1 MAGAKRAR
9 KIPTKRTMA
18 PERKEVSHD
27 LRDSIGL
34 RIAFTCFRT
43 RPPDGWTPNF
53 QGTYSKS
60 ISFVN
65 TAKQIH
71 LLDQGTDT
79 LRSQSYHAK
88 IATANIAKEYLDF
101 GPTFAGEVSAWQ
113 ERRGPGRCQRRQDQK
128 EKMTPGKDRQVAR
141 WSTYADEGAFLMK
154 ESAFS
159 SLSILQRIPPS
170 LFPGRHFTL

>member
-1 MAGAKRAR
+1 MLPCKDCNCKDCEKEHLDQPLLAKSVSMAGAKRAR

-43 RPPDGWTPNF
+43 RPPDEWTPNF

-65 TAKQIH
+65 TAEQIH

-88 IATANIAKEYLDF
+88 IATANIAKEHLDF

-113 ERRGPGRCQRRQDQK
+113 ERRGPGRCQRKQDQK
-128 EKMTPGKDRQVAR
+128 CQDDV
-141 WSTYADEGAFLMK
+141 W
-154 ESAFS
+154 
-159 SLSILQRIPPS
+159 
-170 LFPGRHFTL
+170 

>member
-1 MAGAKRAR
+1 MPRHEFLGQTFAGEECQHGRCEDAR

-88 IATANIAKEYLDF
+88 IAIANIAKEHLDF
-101 GPTFAGEVSAWQ
+101 WTNICWRSVSMAGAKRARKTPTKT
-113 ERRGPGRCQRRQDQK
+113 RPK
-128 EKMTPGKDRQVAR
+128 GKDDA
-141 WSTYADEGAFLMK
+141 WYGSSSCEMIDSCAALEGVK
-154 ESAFS
+154 EHS
-159 SLSILQRIPPS
+159 
-170 LFPGRHFTL
+170 